1 MKLVL
6 VGTRKGEPVVNWPGI
21 IVTSLLISAVS
32 VGGSILMYFLLTG
45 TFGAGGA
52 LLSIMMI
59 HLFIMIPSIYR
70 GLRLPPDQLHR
81 LD

>member
-6 VGTRKGEPVVNWPGI
+6 VGTRKGQPAVNWPAVI
-21 IVTSLLISAVS
+21 ATSLLITAVS
-32 VGGSILMYFLLTG
+32 VGGSILLHFLLTG
-45 TFGAGGA
+45 TFGYGGA

-59 HLFIMIPSIYR
+59 HFFIMIPSIYL
-70 GLRLPPDQLHR
+70 GLRLPPDQLQQ

>member
-32 VGGSILMYFLLTG
+32 VGGSILVYFLLTG